1 MCAGLPAVVS
11 LIITNMFQSLNHVK
25 VLHLISGVSSMYCSI
40 YSITCDAR
48 VMNHSRMIQFD
59 HPTAAAILN
68 TVSPELI
75 YWQRR
80 EEGQR
85 L

>member
-40 YSITCDAR
+40 YSITCDA
-48 VMNHSRMIQFD
+48 
-59 HPTAAAILN
+59 
-68 TVSPELI
+68 
-75 YWQRR
+75 
-80 EEGQR
+80 
-85 L
+85 